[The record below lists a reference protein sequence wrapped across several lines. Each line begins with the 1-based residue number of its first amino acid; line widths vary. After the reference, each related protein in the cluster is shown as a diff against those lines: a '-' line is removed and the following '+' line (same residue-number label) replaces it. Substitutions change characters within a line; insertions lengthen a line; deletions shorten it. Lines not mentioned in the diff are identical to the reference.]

1 MAGDRHESEGT
12 ERRRVGTGLSENE
25 ERLQAIVSQAAV
37 GIAQISLDGEWLRGN
52 KRFCEMLGYSEAE
65 LHRKTLHDLTHP
77 DDWDLVVAGR
87 RQLLTGEI
95 SSHTIQK
102 RYIRKDGTVFWGR
115 LHRSLARDRNNRPRC
130 IIAVVEDI
138 NEKIQV
144 ERALQDSE
152 QRLMMAQK
160 AAHLA
165 LWDRD
170 LSTNVITISGEYS
183 RVYGLAADRRALT
196 YEEWLT
202 LVHPEDRERVQEHGR
217 DTITR
222 TNIWDEE
229 FRVVWP
235 DGSVH
240 WLLGKGT
247 VFRDDSGQPVRI
259 AGVNLDITGRKR
271 AEEALRESEA
281 RLRLAQQV
289 ASIGTFDW
297 NIQTGINAWTQELEA
312 MYGLRPGDFPGRQSD
327 WENLIHP
334 DDRAGAFKRVKQSF
348 ESRTP
353 AEGEWRVI
361 WPDGSVHWLAGR
373 WQVFGDA
380 AGTPLR
386 MTGVNIDVTDRKY
399 MEEALRHSEERF
411 RLAVQATNDAIWD
424 IDLVSGTVH
433 WNETYAALYGRPP
446 ETSNSWQWW
455 IDRIHPEDRERTSGG
470 LRSAINGGESTWTS
484 EYRFQRVDG
493 AWAYIYD
500 RAYIARDA
508 SGNAWRVIGA
518 MQDLTERRRAEEAL
532 RESDLQYKEIFDN
545 ISVCMFVIDVTR
557 EGRFKFAGFNRAE
570 EEAIGFSNAEVSGR
584 FVEDVFGEELANKLT
599 ADYRR
604 CLEAGRAIHYDSE
617 LNLPR
622 GRRYF
627 HSNLIPL
634 RNDAGVISRIIGA
647 CIDTTDLRRTQEE
660 ALAKQNLEGLGVL
673 AGGIAHD
680 FNNVLG
686 GILAQAE
693 LVEPD
698 LPVGSA
704 PIQEI
709 QRIKAAALRG
719 SEIVRELMIYAGQ
732 DQTHLVEPVDLSRL
746 VGEILELL
754 KVSISKQAVLRTD
767 LSDDLPPVLGNSPQI
782 RQVVMN
788 LIINA
793 SEAIGDK
800 KGVIALTTTLVS
812 GAKDLAP
819 NSAAELPLGDYVRL
833 EVSDTGGGITEEAKE
848 KIFDPFFS
856 TKFAG
861 RGMGLAVVQR
871 VVRDHGGVITIVSAP
886 GQGATFQVLFPC
898 RSKEAPEIHSVITS
912 AGLEQSNART
922 GTILVV
928 EDEEILRL
936 AVSKLLRKIGFSV
949 MAASDGS
956 AAIDLVRTHKDEIDV
971 ILLDL
976 TLPGLSSREVFEEAL
991 RVQPNLTV
999 VLTSAYSKEAVDAS
1013 FPGLRITHF
1022 IRKPFQLGELGGVLR
1037 DALSAKV
1044 SASHSLKKPPQG
1056 S

>member
-1 MAGDRHESEGT
+1 MSTEGT
-12 ERRRVGTGLSENE
+12 KCSRVGTGLGDNE
-25 ERLQAIVSQAAV
+25 KRLQAIFSLAAV
-37 GIAQISLDGEWLRGN
+37 GIAQIGLDGAWLLVNNRY
-52 KRFCEMLGYSEAE
+52 CEMLGYAEAE
-65 LHRKTLHDLTHP
+65 LRRKTLQDITHP
-77 DDWDLVVAGR
+77 DDWDQVLAGR
-87 RQLLTGEI
+87 HQLLAGEI
-95 SSHTIQK
+95 SSHAIEK
-102 RYIRKDGTVFWGR
+102 RFIRKDGTIFWAR
-115 LHRSLARDRNNRPRC
+115 LHRSLVRDGDNRPRC
-130 IIAVVEDI
+130 VIALVEDI
-138 NEKIQV
+138 TEKIQAD
-144 ERALQDSE
+144 RALRESE
-152 QRLMMAQK
+152 QRFALAEK

-165 LWDRD
+165 IWDRD
-170 LSTNVITISGEYS
+170 LSTNLIAISGEYN
-183 RVYGLAADRRALT
+183 RMYGLSADHPALA
-196 YEEWLT
+196 YEEWLR
-202 LVHPEDRERVQEHGR
+202 LIHPEDRERVREHNR
-217 DTITR
+217 DTLTR

-247 VFRDDSGQPVRI
+247 VFRDDAGQPVRI
-259 AGVNLDITGRKR
+259 AGVNLDITERKR
-271 AEEALRESEA
+271 AEEALRDSEA
-281 RLRLAQQV
+281 R
-289 ASIGTFDW
+289 
-297 NIQTGINAWTQELEA
+297 
-312 MYGLRPGDFPGRQSD
+312 
-327 WENLIHP
+327 
-334 DDRAGAFKRVKQSF
+334 
-348 ESRTP
+348 
-353 AEGEWRVI
+353 
-361 WPDGSVHWLAGR
+361 
-373 WQVFGDA
+373 
-380 AGTPLR
+380 
-386 MTGVNIDVTDRKY
+386 
-399 MEEALRHSEERF
+399 
-411 RLAVQATNDAIWD
+411 
-424 IDLVSGTVH
+424 
-433 WNETYAALYGRPP
+433 
-446 ETSNSWQWW
+446 
-455 IDRIHPEDRERTSGG
+455 
-470 LRSAINGGESTWTS
+470 
-484 EYRFQRVDG
+484 
-493 AWAYIYD
+493 
-500 RAYIARDA
+500 
-508 SGNAWRVIGA
+508 
-518 MQDLTERRRAEEAL
+518 L
-532 RESDLQYKEIFDN
+532 RESDLQYKEVFDN
-545 ISVCMFVIDVTR
+545 ISVCMFLIDVTLD
-557 EGRFKFAGFNRAE
+557 GRFKFVGFNRAE

-732 DQTHLVEPVDLSRL
+732 DQTNLVEPVDVSRL
-746 VGEILELL
+746 VGEILELV
-754 KVSISKQAVLRTD
+754 KVSISKQAVLRTE

-800 KGVIALTTTLVS
+800 EGVITLTTTQVN
-812 GAKDLAP
+812 GGRDLAP
-819 NSAAELPLGDYVRL
+819 NGAKELPLGNYVRL

-871 VVRDHGGVITIVSAP
+871 VVRDHGGAINIVSAP
-886 GQGATFQVLFPC
+886 GQGATFQVLLPC
-898 RSKEAPEIHSVITS
+898 RSKEASEIHSAIPSV
-912 AGLEQSNART
+912 GLEQSNAPT

-976 TLPGLSSREVFEEAL
+976 TLPGLSSRKVFEEAQ
-991 RVQPNLTV
+991 RVQPNLKV
-999 VLTSAYSKEAVDAS
+999 VLTSAYSKETVEAS
-1013 FPGLRITHF
+1013 LTGLRITHF

-1037 DALSAKV
+1037 DALSHKA
-1044 SASHSLKKPPQG
+1044 SAGHTS
-1056 S
+1056 

>member
-1 MAGDRHESEGT
+1 M
-12 ERRRVGTGLSENE
+12 
-25 ERLQAIVSQAAV
+25 
-37 GIAQISLDGEWLRGN
+37 
-52 KRFCEMLGYSEAE
+52 
-65 LHRKTLHDLTHP
+65 
-77 DDWDLVVAGR
+77 
-87 RQLLTGEI
+87 
-95 SSHTIQK
+95 
-102 RYIRKDGTVFWGR
+102 
-115 LHRSLARDRNNRPRC
+115 
-130 IIAVVEDI
+130 
-138 NEKIQV
+138 
-144 ERALQDSE
+144 
-152 QRLMMAQK
+152 
-160 AAHLA
+160 
-165 LWDRD
+165 
-170 LSTNVITISGEYS
+170 
-183 RVYGLAADRRALT
+183 
-196 YEEWLT
+196 
-202 LVHPEDRERVQEHGR
+202 REHYR
-217 DTITR
+217 DTLTR

-247 VFRDDSGQPVRI
+247 VFRDDAGQPVRI
-259 AGVNLDITGRKR
+259 AGVNLDITERKR
-271 AEEALRESEA
+271 GEEALRESEA

-297 NIQTGINAWTQELEA
+297 NIQTDVNEWTPEMEA
-312 MYGLRPGDFPGRQSD
+312 MYGLRPGTFPGRQSA
-327 WENLIHP
+327 WENLVHP
-334 DDRAGAFKRVKQSF
+334 DDRAGALKQVKQSL
-348 ESRTP
+348 ETGTP

-361 WPDGSVHWLAGR
+361 WPDGSVHCLAGR
-373 WQVFGDA
+373 WQVFRDA
-380 AGTPLR
+380 AGAPVR
-386 MTGVNIDVTDRKY
+386 MMGVNIDITERKFI
-399 MEEALRHSEERF
+399 EEALRQSEERY
-411 RLAVQATNDAIWD
+411 RLAVKATNDAIWD
-424 IDLVSGTVH
+424 IDLVSGTVN

-455 IDRIHPEDRERTSGG
+455 IDRIHPEDRERTGDG

-484 EYRFQRVDG
+484 EYRFQRVNG
-493 AWAYIYD
+493 EWAYIYD

-508 SGNAWRVIGA
+508 SGSAWRVIGA
-518 MQDLTERRRAEEAL
+518 MQELTERKRAEAAL
-532 RESDLQYKEIFDN
+532 RESELQYKEIFDN
-545 ISVCMFVIDVTR
+545 ISVCMFLIDVTLD
-557 EGRFKFAGFNRAE
+557 GRFKFVGFNRAE
-570 EEAIGFSNAEVSGR
+570 EEAVGFSNAEVSGR

-698 LPVGSA
+698 LPLGSA
-704 PIQEI
+704 PNQEI

-719 SEIVRELMIYAGQ
+719 SEIVRELMIYAGEN
-732 DQTHLVEPVDLSRL
+732 QTHLVEPVDISRL
-746 VGEILELL
+746 VREILELL

-800 KGVIALTTTLVS
+800 KGVITLTTTQVS
-812 GAKDLAP
+812 GGRDLAP
-819 NSAAELPLGDYVRL
+819 NGVKELPLGNYVRL
-833 EVSDTGGGITEEAKE
+833 EVSDTGGGITEEAKG

-871 VVRDHGGVITIVSAP
+871 VVRDHGGAINIVSAP
-886 GQGATFQVLFPC
+886 GHGATFQVLFPC
-898 RSKEAPEIHSVITS
+898 RSKEASEINS
-912 AGLEQSNART
+912 AINSAELEKSNVRT

-928 EDEEILRL
+928 EDEEILRM

-956 AAIDLVRTHKDEIDV
+956 AAMDLVRTHKDEIDV

-976 TLPGLSSREVFEEAL
+976 TLPGLSSRKVFEEAL
-991 RVQPNLTV
+991 RVQPNLKV
-999 VLTSAYSKEAVDAS
+999 VLTSAYSKETVDAS
-1013 FPGLRITHF
+1013 FTPLRITHF
-1022 IRKPFQLGELGGVLR
+1022 IRKPFQLGELEGVLQ
-1037 DALSAKV
+1037 DALSPKAIAGHT
-1044 SASHSLKKPPQG
+1044 S
-1056 S
+1056 

>member
-1 MAGDRHESEGT
+1 MAMSAEGSGRQRIEAALSESE
-12 ERRRVGTGLSENE
+12 ERF
-25 ERLQAIVSQAAV
+25 QAIFAQAAV
-37 GIAQISLDGEWLRGN
+37 GIAQVGLDKEWLLVN
-52 KRFCEMLGYSEAE
+52 NRFCQMLGYSEAE
-65 LHRKTLHDLTHP
+65 LRRKTLNDITHP
-77 DDWDLVVAGR
+77 DDNAESVAGR
-87 RQLLTGEI
+87 RQLLAGEI
-95 SSHTIQK
+95 FSHTMEK
-102 RYIRKDGTVFWGR
+102 RYIRKDGSVFWGR
-115 LHRSLARDRNNRPRC
+115 LNRSLVRDHDNRPKYFVS
-130 IIAVVEDI
+130 VVEDI
-138 NEKIQV
+138 TEKIQA
-144 ERALQDSE
+144 ERALRDSE
-152 QRLMMAQK
+152 QRLTLAQN
-160 AAHLA
+160 AAQLGV
-165 LWDRD
+165 WDCNLR
-170 LSTNVITISGEYS
+170 TNITVISGEYAKLH
-183 RVYGLAADRRALT
+183 GLAPDHALLT
-196 YEEWLT
+196 HEEWLE
-202 LVHPEDRERVQEHGR
+202 LLHPEDRERVQGLLRESLEHAHFW
-217 DTITR
+217 DT
-222 TNIWDEE
+222 E

-235 DGSVH
+235 DGTVH
-240 WLLGKGT
+240 WLLGKGK
-247 VFRDDSGQPVRI
+247 VFVDDFGLPVRI
-259 AGVNLDITGRKR
+259 AGVSIDITDRKR
-271 AEEALRESEA
+271 AEEALGESEA

-297 NIQTGINAWTQELEA
+297 NIQTGVNAWTPELEA
-312 MYGLRPGDFPGRQSD
+312 MYGLRPGDFPGRQAD
-327 WENLIHP
+327 WENLVHP
-334 DDRAGAFKRVKQSF
+334 DDRAGALKRVKQSF
-348 ESRTP
+348 ETRTP

-373 WQVFGDA
+373 WQVLGDA
-380 AGTPLR
+380 AGTPVR
-386 MTGVNIDVTDRKY
+386 MMGVNIDITDRKY
-399 MEEALRHSEERF
+399 LEEVLRQSEERF

-433 WNETYAALYGRPP
+433 LNETYAALYGRPP

-455 IDRIHPEDRERTSGG
+455 IDRIHAEDRERTSGG

-518 MQDLTERRRAEEAL
+518 MQDLTERRRAEAAL
-532 RESDLQYKEIFDN
+532 RESDLQYKEVFDN
-545 ISVCMFVIDVTR
+545 ISVCMFLIDVTR
-557 EGRFKFAGFNRAE
+557 EGRFRFAGFNRAE

-604 CLEAGRAIHYDSE
+604 CLEGGRPIKYDSE

-634 RNDAGVISRIIGA
+634 RNAAGVISRIIGA

-693 LVEPD
+693 LVETD

-704 PIQEI
+704 PSQEI

-732 DQTHLVEPVDLSRL
+732 DQTNLVELVDLSRL
-746 VGEILELL
+746 VEEMLELL
-754 KVSISKQAVLRTD
+754 RVSISKQAVLRTD
-767 LSDDLPPVLGNSPQI
+767 LSDDLPPVSGNSAQI

-800 KGVIALTTTLVS
+800 KGAITLTTTQVS
-812 GAKDLAP
+812 GGRDLAP
-819 NSAAELPLGDYVRL
+819 NRATELPPGDYVRL
-833 EVSDTGGGITEEAKE
+833 EVSDTGSGITGEAKE

-871 VVRDHGGVITIVSAP
+871 VVRDHGGAINIVSAP
-886 GQGATFQVLFPC
+886 GQGATFQVLLPC
-898 RSKEAPEIHSVITS
+898 RSKGVSEIHSAITS
-912 AGLEQSNART
+912 AGLEQSNDRT

-936 AVSKLLRKIGFSV
+936 AVSKSLRKIGFSV
-949 MAASDGS
+949 MAASDGP

-991 RVQPNLTV
+991 RVRPNLRV
-999 VLTSAYSKEAVDAS
+999 VLTSAYSKETVDAS
-1013 FPGLRITHF
+1013 FTGLRITHF

-1044 SASHSLKKPPQG
+1044 SASHTSQETQG

>member
-1 MAGDRHESEGT
+1 MST
-12 ERRRVGTGLSENE
+12 EWTKRSPVETGLGDNE
-25 ERLQAIVSQAAV
+25 KRLQAIFSLAAV
-37 GIAQISLDGEWLRGN
+37 GIAQIGLDGSWLLLNNRY
-52 KRFCEMLGYSEAE
+52 CEMLGYSEEE
-65 LHRKTLHDLTHP
+65 LRRKTLQDITHP
-77 DDWDLVVAGR
+77 DDWDLVLAGR
-87 RQLLTGEI
+87 HQLLAGEI
-95 SSHTIQK
+95 SSHTIEK
-102 RYIRKDGTVFWGR
+102 RYIRKDGTIFCAR
-115 LHRSLARDRNNRPRC
+115 LHRSLVRDSDNRPRC
-130 IIAVVEDI
+130 VIALVEDI
-138 NEKIQV
+138 TEKIRAD
-144 ERALQDSE
+144 RALQESK
-152 QRLMMAQK
+152 QRFTLAQK

-165 LWDRD
+165 IWDRD
-170 LSTNVITISGEYS
+170 LGTNLIAISGEYN
-183 RVYGLAADRRALT
+183 RMYGLAADHTTLA
-196 YEEWLT
+196 YEEWLS
-202 LVHPEDRERVQEHGR
+202 LIHPEDRERVREHNR
-217 DTITR
+217 DTLTR

-247 VFRDDSGQPVRI
+247 VFLDDAGQPVRI
-259 AGVNLDITGRKR
+259 AGVNLDITERKR

-297 NIQTGINAWTQELEA
+297 NIQTGANAWTPELEA
-312 MYGLRPGDFPGRQSD
+312 MYGLRLGQFPGRQSD
-327 WENLIHP
+327 WEDLVHP
-334 DDRAGAFKRVKQSF
+334 DDRARAMQQVKQSF
-348 ESRTP
+348 ETGTP

-361 WPDGSVHWLAGR
+361 WPDGSVHCVAGR
-373 WQVFGDA
+373 WQVFRDS
-380 AGTPLR
+380 AGVPVR
-386 MTGVNIDVTDRKY
+386 MMGVNIDVTGRKN
-399 MEEALRHSEERF
+399 MEEALLQSEERF
-411 RLAVQATNDAIWD
+411 RLAVKATNDAIWD
-424 IDLVSGTVH
+424 MDLVSGTVN

-455 IDRIHPEDRERTSGG
+455 IDRIHPEDRERTSDG
-470 LRSAINGGESTWTS
+470 LRCAINGGESTWTS
-484 EYRFQRVDG
+484 EYRFQRVNGD
-493 AWAYIYD
+493 WAYIYD

-518 MQDLTERRRAEEAL
+518 MQDLTERKRAEAAL
-532 RESDLQYKEIFDN
+532 RDRDLQYEEVFDN
-545 ISVCMFVIDVTR
+545 ISVCMFLIDVTL
-557 EGRFKFAGFNRAE
+557 EGRFKFVGFNRAE
-570 EEAIGFSNAEVSGR
+570 EEAVGLSNAEVSGK

-604 CLEAGRAIHYDSE
+604 CLDAGRAIHYDSE
-617 LNLPR
+617 LSLPR

-627 HSNLIPL
+627 HSSLIPV
-634 RNDAGVISRIIGA
+634 RNDAGVINRIIGA

-686 GILAQAE
+686 GILAQTD

-704 PIQEI
+704 SIQEL
-709 QRIKAAALRG
+709 QRIKTAALRG

-732 DQTHLVEPVDLSRL
+732 DETNLVEPVDISHL
-746 VGEILELL
+746 VREILELL

-793 SEAIGDK
+793 SEALGDK
-800 KGVIALTTTLVS
+800 KGVITLTTKHVIGARDLVPN
-812 GAKDLAP
+812 GAK
-819 NSAAELPLGDYVRL
+819 ELPPDNYVQL
-833 EVSDTGGGITEEAKE
+833 EVSDTGGGITEEAKG

-861 RGMGLAVVQR
+861 RGMGLAVVRR
-871 VVRDHGGVITIVSAP
+871 VVRDHGGTINIVSTP
-886 GQGATFQVLFPC
+886 GHGATFQVLFPC
-898 RSKEAPEIHSVITS
+898 RSKEASEISHAITS
-912 AGLEQSNART
+912 AGLEKSDVRT

-936 AVSKLLRKIGFSV
+936 AVSKLLRKVGFSV
-949 MAASDGS
+949 MAASDGT
-956 AAIDLVRTHKDEIDV
+956 AAIDLVRTHKDELDV

-976 TLPGLSSREVFEEAL
+976 TLPGLSSRKVFEEAL
-991 RVQPNLTV
+991 RIQPNLKV
-999 VLTSAYSKEAVDAS
+999 VLTSAYGKETVDAS
-1013 FPGLRITHF
+1013 FNGLRITHF
-1022 IRKPFQLGELGGVLR
+1022 IRKPFHLSELEGVLQ
-1037 DALSAKV
+1037 DALSQKA
-1044 SASHSLKKPPQG
+1044 SAG
-1056 S
+1056 